1 MLQRACKKQSRV
13 QTLLN
18 ASIAAHLNDTYR
30 HNHVIHVNRV
40 QQCSTAASINACKP
54 EEWSVKHYAF
64 GAREVLGVSLIMIS
78 LVVTVLL
85 LIFPEVAT
93 RLFPLHLNDHKFAN
107 VEKPMT
113 LLPSDVDTINLKS
126 GARTPSTRS
135 LQNFVCF
142 NMSTTDSW
150 IGLMYWLMPFGSQNN
165 LSDHHI
171 KSAIV
176 DAFGCR
182 HVYNEAMCK
191 IRKNTSSEISVQ
203 GDDFRQYEVCIGSI
217 NQRHSDEITDVIENK
232 DFFKQLVRN
241 GLPSLLS
248 LSDVENIPWQRT
260 LPPNLAESQLLSPW
274 LNGTDESSTHVFI
287 DTQYVA
293 NNPNLDDAYDF
304 FVWQNIPFI
313 LEFSS
318 TGGASQS
325 DAVFFVEFGGRCP
338 NNIQPKISVLNADL
352 QTVITLP
359 AGIYQ
364 LCIQQGSTHPTK
376 HKRIRAIANY
386 KPLLQT
392 PTISV
397 LMPLTS

>member
-18 ASIAAHLNDTYR
+18 TSIACHLNDTYR
-30 HNHVIHVNRV
+30 HAHVNHVNHVHRV
-40 QQCSTAASINACKP
+40 QQCSTAASINTQNP

-64 GAREVLGVSLIMIS
+64 GAREVLGVSFIIICI
-78 LVVTVLL
+78 VVTVLL
-85 LIFPEVAT
+85 LVFPEIAT
-93 RLFPLHLNDHKFAN
+93 QHLNEHQFVHIEN
-107 VEKPMT
+107 PMV
-113 LLPSDVDTINLKS
+113 LLPSDADTINLKTE
-126 GARTPSTRS
+126 ARAPSTRS
-135 LQNFVCF
+135 LHSLVCF
-142 NMSTTDSW
+142 NMSITGSW
-150 IGLMYWLMPFGSQNN
+150 IGFMYWFMPFGTQNN
-165 LSDHHI
+165 LSDYHI

-182 HVYNEAMCK
+182 HVYNEAMCNL
-191 IRKNTSSEISVQ
+191 RKNTTFDITVK
-203 GDDFRQYEVCIGSI
+203 GDDLRHYGACIGSI
-217 NQRHSDEITDVIENK
+217 NQRHSDEITDVIESK
-232 DFFKQLVRN
+232 DFFKQLIRN

-248 LSDVENIPWQRT
+248 LSDVENIPWQRS
-260 LPPNLAESQLLSPW
+260 LPLSLTDSQLLSPC

-304 FVWQNIPFI
+304 FVWQNVPFT

-318 TGGASQS
+318 TGGALLS
-325 DAVFFVEFGGRCP
+325 DAVFFVKFGERCP
-338 NNIQPKISVLNADL
+338 NNVQPKISVLNADL

-364 LCIQQGSTHPTK
+364 LCIQQGSSRPTK

-386 KPLLQT
+386 RPG
-392 PTISV
+392 SGV
-397 LMPLTS
+397 E